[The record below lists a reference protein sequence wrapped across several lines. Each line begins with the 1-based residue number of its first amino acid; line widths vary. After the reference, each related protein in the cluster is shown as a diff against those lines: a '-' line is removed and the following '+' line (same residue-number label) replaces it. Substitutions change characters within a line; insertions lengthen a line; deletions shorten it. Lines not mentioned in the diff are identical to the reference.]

1 MHNLR
6 INEQRLWDT
15 LMETAEFGK
24 TAKGGIKRL
33 TVGDLDRKVRD
44 WFVARCEEAGCTV
57 TIDDMGNIYAVRPG
71 KDNSLP
77 PIACGSHLDTQP
89 TGGKFDGVLGVL
101 SGLELVRT
109 LNEAGVETQAPI
121 MVVNW
126 TNEEGS
132 RFAPAML
139 ASGVYAGAID
149 KQEAYG
155 LTDRD
160 GLKFGEELD
169 RIGYKGDEPC
179 GEREFGAFF
188 EVHIE
193 QGPILEAE
201 DKVIGVVA
209 HAQGQRWYDCTVVGR
224 ESHAGSTPMKL
235 RKDALA
241 ATARIIL
248 AVQEIALSKAPY
260 GVGTVGVLTI
270 GEPSRN
276 VIPGTV
282 TFTAEFRHPDDSV
295 LEEMDKALREAVAQ
309 AAKAQ
314 DVEVD
319 LKDIWHYPAV
329 RFDKGCIDAVQSAT
343 DHLGY
348 SNREMVS
355 GAGHDAC
362 YVNRKAP
369 TSMIFIPCKDGI
381 SHNEIESAE
390 FDHCAAGANVLLHAV
405 LAKAGA

>member
-33 TVGDLDRKVRD
+33 TVSDLDRKVRD

-57 TIDDMGNIYAVRPG
+57 TVDDMGNIYAVRPG

-89 TGGKFDGVLGVL
+89 TGGKYDGVLGVL

-160 GLKFGEELD
+160 GLKFGEELE

-201 DKVIGVVA
+201 DNVIGVVA
-209 HAQGQRWYDCTVVGR
+209 HAQGQRWYDCTIVGR

-241 ATARIIL
+241 AAARIIL

-282 TFTAEFRHPDDSV
+282 TFTAEFRHPDDST

-405 LAKAGA
+405 LAKAGV

>member
-33 TVGDLDRKVRD
+33 TVSDLDRKVRD

-57 TIDDMGNIYAVRPG
+57 TVDDMGNIYAVRPG

-89 TGGKFDGVLGVL
+89 TGGKYDGVLGVL

-149 KQEAYG
+149 KQEAYA
-155 LTDRD
+155 LTDKD
-160 GLKFGEELD
+160 GLKFGEELE

-179 GEREFGAFF
+179 GERQFGAFF

-209 HAQGQRWYDCTVVGR
+209 HAQGQRWYDCTIVGR

-235 RKDALA
+235 RRDALA
-241 ATARIIL
+241 AAARIIL

-282 TFTAEFRHPDDSV
+282 TFTAEFRHPDDST
-295 LEEMDKALREAVAQ
+295 LEEMDKALREAVAE

-329 RFDKGCIDAVQSAT
+329 RFDKSCIDAVQSAT

-405 LAKAGA
+405 LAKAGV

>member
-33 TVGDLDRKVRD
+33 TVSDLDRKVRD

-57 TIDDMGNIYAVRPG
+57 TVDDMGNIYAVRPG

-149 KQEAYG
+149 KQDAYG

-160 GLKFGEELD
+160 GLKFGEELE

-179 GEREFGAFF
+179 GERKFGAFF

-209 HAQGQRWYDCTVVGR
+209 HAQGQRWYDCTIVGR

-241 ATARIIL
+241 AAARVIL

-282 TFTAEFRHPDDSV
+282 TFTAEFRHPDDST
-295 LEEMDKALREAVAQ
+295 LDEMDKALREAVAD

-314 DVEVD
+314 DVEID

-329 RFDKGCIDAVQSAT
+329 RFDEGCIDAVQSAT

-405 LAKAGA
+405 LAKAGV